1 MIHVKNEGPAA
12 QREMLLRLVT
22 TALLL
27 YALTHFAASQ
37 MRLARTEALTEALT
51 AERDALAAENAALS
65 GRLRGG
71 ESREALEARAREE
84 LGLVR
89 PGEIVFYFEDGEED

>member
-1 MIHVKNEGPAA
+1 MRNEEAA
-12 QREMLLRLVT
+12 EQRSMLLRLVT

-27 YALTHFAASQ
+27 YALTHFTAAQ
-37 MRLARTEALTEALT
+37 LRLARTEALTETLS
-51 AERDALAAENAALS
+51 AERDALAAENAALT
-65 GRLRGG
+65 GRLRAG

-89 PGEIVFYFEDGEED
+89 PGEIVFYFKDGEED